1 MNLALNVTSQRDSS
15 TVSDEDIDM
24 KDNLNHKPIQ
34 ETSITSTTTFRTAI
48 FDHVKY
54 NSKTKQNTKGKIKIF
69 YTIKEDPDKNVMR
82 YWFEGDQN
90 QTRVNKTWIRTERI
104 KLIKAIMTRIMLIP
118 EQIMNSMNTNQKREY
133 FASELGLKLVLEQET
148 DDSIM
153 EMVDVV
159 KELHHRKDM
168 SSSLVMDD
176 VTIDEYF
183 GNNLFVKIL
192 FSLNDIAI
200 FRSFAASIWDL
211 LCDAFLKFQSFK
223 KWDDFVIDLLYRWS
237 YADFWKQC
245 FSKQF
250 YAIHT
255 AIEGLKRNLFH
266 GWKYEDHFQGFISSF
281 IIRVHDIFI
290 KESRNIIIRNLLAVW
305 NVDKHT
311 VNKYQS
317 ISFGGAGI
325 NSVFKQILN
334 GPYSAQKDTLL
345 PYANI
350 LVHPAF
356 DIEDIPSRLIKENR
370 GYMRIMNP
378 VMIPFAADILGQL
391 KSDVMFSKRV
401 SNHVDLKEIRERI
414 IKSKDNEDQ
423 FYHSFESI
431 VQKSDK
437 ASSFHMNV
445 TILDVIY
452 NLFCKG
458 VLSKATWSILSKATY
473 KEDCV
478 PLRQMQ
484 KGNNIM
490 NKNQRIQK
498 LPFGN

>member
-1 MNLALNVTSQRDSS
+1 MNLALNVTSLRDSAS
-15 TVSDEDIDM
+15 VSDEDIDM
-24 KDNLNHKPIQ
+24 KDNNDIIQ
-34 ETSITSTTTFRTAI
+34 QASVTSTTTFRTAT
-48 FDHVKY
+48 FDHSKY
-54 NSKTKQNTKGKIKIF
+54 NNKTKQCTHDKIKIF

-82 YWFEGDQN
+82 YWFEGDQT
-90 QTRVNKTWIRTERI
+90 QIRINKTWIRTERI
-104 KLIKAIMTRIMLIP
+104 KLIKEIMTRIMLIP

-148 DDSIM
+148 DDSIL
-153 EMVDVV
+153 EMVEVV

-176 VTIDEYF
+176 VTIEEYC
-183 GNNLFVKIL
+183 GNNMFVTML
-192 FSLNDIAI
+192 FSLNEIDI

-223 KWDDFVIDLLYRWS
+223 KWDDFVIDLMYRWI
-237 YADFWKQC
+237 YADFWEQC

-250 YAIHT
+250 HSIHI

-266 GWKYEDHFQGFISSF
+266 GWKFEDHFQGFISSF
-281 IIRVHDIFI
+281 IVRVHDTFI

-325 NSVFKQILN
+325 NSVFKQILH
-334 GPYSAQKDTLL
+334 GPYSAQQETLL

-350 LVHPAF
+350 IVHPAF

-401 SNHVDLKEIRERI
+401 SNHVDLKAIRERI
-414 IKSKDNEDQ
+414 IKSKDNEAQ

-431 VQKSDK
+431 VQKSDQ

-452 NLFCKG
+452 GLFCKG
-458 VLSKATWSILSKATY
+458 VLSKATWSILTKSTY

-484 KGNNIM
+484 KGNTIM
-490 NKNQRIQK
+490 NNNKSATK
-498 LPFGN
+498 LPFGK